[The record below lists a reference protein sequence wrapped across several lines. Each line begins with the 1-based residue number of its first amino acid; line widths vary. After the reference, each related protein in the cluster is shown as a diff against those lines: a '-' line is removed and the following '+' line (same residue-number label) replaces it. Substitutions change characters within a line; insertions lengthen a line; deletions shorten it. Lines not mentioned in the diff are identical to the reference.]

1 MLHGDVLALDWHQPM
16 TWSIEDVETK
26 LLNSKID
33 CIAMSPEAI
42 LAAIDRVE
50 RDLGTEWIAT
60 TASAKGLLPTMD
72 IVGTGMRLECLEGIV
87 YAEKLIDQIRR
98 KDPAADAELTGI
110 YIFRSHDPNAS
121 VELYPPV
128 GNRRADF
135 RVRRDSEP
143 WTTVEVTLAL
153 PSNEQKRVTA
163 ILRRIT
169 DALRNLDVQ
178 FVLELQF
185 RREPTDEEI
194 ELLCDR
200 LPEFCRLPGR
210 QSAELIDG
218 VGFMFR
224 DESAIGWLRFHDIP
238 ELATTPMVGLAMF
251 QSGGPGGG
259 PHHQVA
265 VRIPF
270 SDTRAESFLTDEAKQ
285 LPKGGPGLIMI
296 CGPSSSNEATLW
308 TNLIQQRLRPDL
320 HTRVSAVCLFSGS
333 MAPVGPRYG
342 WLVRA
347 SLITNLHARTPL
359 PNWMTAAVKSNKN
372 SREMAG

>member
-1 MLHGDVLALDWHQPM
+1 M
-16 TWSIEDVETK
+16 TWLIEDVEAK

-33 CIAMSPEAI
+33 SIALSPETI

-50 RDLGTEWIAT
+50 RDLGVEWIASF
-60 TASAKGLLPTMD
+60 ASAKGLAPTMD
-72 IVGTGMRLECLEGIV
+72 IVGTGLRLGSLEGIAD
-87 YAEKLIDQIRR
+87 AEKLIEQIRR
-98 KDPAADAELTGI
+98 KDPAADAELTAI
-110 YIFRSHDPNAS
+110 YLFRSYDPSAN

-153 PSNEQKRVTA
+153 PSNEQKRVTT
-163 ILRRIT
+163 ILQRVT
-169 DALRNLDVQ
+169 DSLRNFDVQ
-178 FVLELQF
+178 FVLEIQF
-185 RREPTDEEI
+185 RREPTEKEV
-194 ELLCDR
+194 ELLCER

-210 QSAELIDG
+210 HSAELIDG
-218 VGFMFR
+218 MGFMFR
-224 DESAIGWLRFHDIP
+224 DESDIGWLRFHDIP
-238 ELATTPMVGLAMF
+238 ELAATPMVGLAMF

-285 LPKGGPGLIMI
+285 LPKDGPGLIMI
-296 CGPSSSNEATLW
+296 CGPSSTNEVNLW
-308 TNLIQQRLRPDL
+308 MALIQQRLRPDL
-320 HTRVSAVCLFSGS
+320 HTRVSAVCLFAGS
-333 MAPVGPRYG
+333 MAPVGPRYD

-347 SLITNLHARTPL
+347 TLITNPHAKTAL
-359 PNWMTAAVKSNKN
+359 PNWMTAAVESQGNGQ
-372 SREMAG
+372 E